1 MTVVYL
7 DAWAARPYSRAHDQD
22 RDHFHRLPPPPYVSG
37 MGGHLR
43 LRYQPLP
50 PDRVPRHFL
59 LQQRDLIRR
68 LTRAAGDRHVY
79 QTLF

>member
-1 MTVVYL
+1 MTVAHL
-7 DAWAARPYSRAHDQD
+7 DENRARPYSRAHD
-22 RDHFHRLPPPPYVSG
+22 RHSDHFHRSPPPPYISG

-50 PDRVPRHFL
+50 PDPVPRHFL

-68 LTRAAGDRHVY
+68 LTRAAGDSHVY